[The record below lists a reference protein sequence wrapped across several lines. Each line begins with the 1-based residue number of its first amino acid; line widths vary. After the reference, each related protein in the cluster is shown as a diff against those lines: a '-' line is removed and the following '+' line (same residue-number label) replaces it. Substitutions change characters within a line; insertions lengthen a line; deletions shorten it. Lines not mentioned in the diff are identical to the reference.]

1 MVKVDVKLNESFFKQ
16 LQTVSTEA
24 GRKSMASAINDA
36 LKTGKT
42 TLKREICKIYN
53 IKQKEVDANSKVN
66 RCTESNLK
74 SGHIKVESRRLT
86 IGTSTH
92 FSHTPKGYISQRG
105 IKVARRKEISVTVKK
120 KSKKKMQHAF
130 IANPSAVKGGNTMIW
145 IREKKHIAPVR
156 TVSIPQMSSNSVV
169 QNAVSKAMV
178 EKYEQRFEHYWNRNM
193 RVKGG

>member
-1 MVKVDVKLNESFFKQ
+1 MVKLDVKLNKSFFKQ
-16 LQTVSTEA
+16 LQTISTEA

-42 TLKREICKIYN
+42 TLKRAICKTYN
-53 IKQKEVDANSKVN
+53 IKQKEVDANSKIN
-66 RCTESNLK
+66 RCTESSLK
-74 SGHIKVESRRLT
+74 SGNIKVQSMRLT

-92 FSHTPKGYISQRG
+92 FSHTPKGYMSQKG

-130 IANPSAVKGGNTMIW
+130 IANPSSVKGGNTMVW
-145 IREKKHIAPVR
+145 IRENNRIAPVK
-156 TVSIPQMSSNSVV
+156 TVSTPQMASNDVV
-169 QNAVSKAMV
+169 QNAISKAMV

-193 RVKGG
+193 RIKER